1 MTITLTASS
10 DVSAWVIELSGLSK
24 TSPLEG
30 AAVTDDQP
38 ASTRVIAP
46 QVQTAGSALV
56 ASTVSS
62 CNQVNALVD
71 GSPLIALPFENGDD
85 TAYYVAP
92 TGGSYGAS
100 WTSMNAT
107 WNASTVAFH

>member
-1 MTITLTASS
+1 MVSTFGRGERAARRHRSS
-10 DVSAWVIELSGLSK
+10 RWES
-24 TSPLEG
+24 
-30 AAVTDDQP
+30 
-38 ASTRVIAP
+38 STRVIAP

-62 CNQVNALVD
+62 CNQVNAFVD
-71 GSPLIALPFENGDD
+71 GSPFIALTFENDDD